1 MMSGSATTAGFTD
14 AASQVQHGARMGT
27 ETENRQAFRIQEHY
41 CRTMAA
47 PRYAAICAA
56 VADALTRGT
65 EVGRRLLDWPG
76 EPTKD
81 ALPLRFIGGLH
92 ALVLAGADAGLARL
106 FREEVPPAAI
116 AAELERVLAE
126 HEAALLPWL
135 DGPPQTNEPGRSAAL
150 MCGLMEVARRYGPR
164 LELLEIG
171 SSAGLNLLIGRYG
184 FDLGGTRVGP
194 ADAAIRLAPGW
205 TGPAPAPVDVE
216 IVSARGCDV
225 APMDAADPAV
235 ERRLSAYV
243 WAEKPERLARLAT
256 ACALVR
262 KHGVRLDHADAADWI
277 EARLAEPQAAGVT
290 RVLMHSVVWQYLPE
304 DTARRVRAAMIAAG
318 DGATPERP
326 LAWVMMEPN
335 RAIAHQVI
343 RVMSWP
349 GHAEPTVLGVS
360 HAHAAWIRYGA
371 ADRGEGIELP
381 SSAQVWP

>member
-1 MMSGSATTAGFTD
+1 MAGED
-14 AASQVQHGARMGT
+14 N
-27 ETENRQAFRIQEHY
+27 NRGAFRIQEYY
-41 CRTMAA
+41 CRQMDA
-47 PRYAAICAA
+47 PHYAGLCTA
-56 VADALTRGT
+56 VADGLTRGT

-92 ALVLAGADAGLARL
+92 ALVLAGADEELARA
-106 FREEVPPAAI
+106 FAGEMAAGDL
-116 AAELERVLAE
+116 APMLERVLAE

-150 MCGLMEVARRYGPR
+150 MCGLMEVARRHGPQI
-164 LELLEIG
+164 EVLEIG

-194 ADAAIRLAPGW
+194 MNAPVVLTPEW
-205 TGPAPAPVDVE
+205 TGPAPAPVEVQ

-225 APMDAADPAV
+225 QPMDATDPAV
-235 ERRLSAYV
+235 EARLSAYV

-256 ACALVR
+256 ACRMVR
-262 KHGVRLDHADAADWI
+262 EHGVRLDRADAADWV
-277 EARLAEPQAAGVT
+277 EARLAEPQEVGVT
-290 RVLMHSVVWQYLPE
+290 RVLMHSVVWQYLP
-304 DTARRVRAAMIAAG
+304 DDSQARVRAAMLAAG
-318 DGATPERP
+318 ERATPERP
-326 LAWVMMEPN
+326 LGWVMMEPN
-335 RAIAHQVI
+335 RAVAHQVM

-371 ADRGEGIELP
+371 PDGGAGIELP
-381 SSAQVWP
+381 QSAQVWP